1 MSDEGS
7 CAEASG
13 ATSPGMVAE
22 CLLAKRRY
30 EVSDMAI
37 SDPPFSFPV
46 ADGDPDD
53 LPRTLRREREARE
66 REARERQARER
77 AATMPAGYHS
87 FVPPFGDAPS
97 ASAGTVT
104 RLDLPFLHLMA
115 FFLKAVFAAV
125 PALLVLCAMIW
136 GAAHAVLAWYPELV
150 KMQILILF
158 PPG

>member
-1 MSDEGS
+1 VPRGRGWWPNVSS
-7 CAEASG
+7 RSG
-13 ATSPGMVAE
+13 TRFS
-22 CLLAKRRY
+22 Y
-30 EVSDMAI
+30 MAI

-77 AATMPAGYHS
+77 AAAMSAGYQP
-87 FVPPFGDAPS
+87 FVPLVGDVPIPP
-97 ASAGTVT
+97 AGTVT
-104 RLDLPFLHLMA
+104 RFDLPFLHLMV

-125 PALLVLCAMIW
+125 PALLVLCAMVW
-136 GAAHAVLAWYPELV
+136 GAAHAVLALYPELV

>member
-1 MSDEGS
+1 M
-7 CAEASG
+7 
-13 ATSPGMVAE
+13 
-22 CLLAKRRY
+22 
-30 EVSDMAI
+30 
-37 SDPPFSFPV
+37 PV
-46 ADGDPDD
+46 AGDGGRMSARGAVRVFGYGHFRPSIFFVRCGRRPDD
-53 LPRTLRREREARE
+53 LPTLRREREARE
-66 REARERQARER
+66 REARGGRRER

-87 FVPPFGDAPS
+87 FVPPFGDAQALLP
-97 ASAGTVT
+97 GTVT